1 VEIEMVV
8 VDTSAW
14 LETQYILPFLP
25 LLFLSLEITKVY
37 KPLSY
42 RTYRLLSIINALLLS
57 LATVLLLILSI
68 KDGLIIVKLLVIS
81 TLIFEIIYII
91 DSFLVRART
100 IVWMSTQTLVVI
112 LITSII
118 LYITVR

>member
-1 VEIEMVV
+1 MVV

-118 LYITVR
+118 LYIIVR

>member
-1 VEIEMVV
+1 MVV
-8 VDTSAW
+8 VDTSVW
-14 LETQYILPFLP
+14 LETQYISPFLL
-25 LLFLSLEITKVY
+25 LLFISLEIIKVY
-37 KPLSY
+37 KSLSY

-68 KDGLIIVKLLVIS
+68 KDELIIVKLLVIS

-100 IVWMSTQTLVVI
+100 VVWMSTQTLVVI

>member
-1 VEIEMVV
+1 MTQI
-8 VDTSAW
+8 
-14 LETQYILPFLP
+14 QYILPFLS
-25 LLFLSLEITKVY
+25 LLFISLEIIKVY

-68 KDGLIIVKLLVIS
+68 KDELIIVKLLVIS

-100 IVWMSTQTLVVI
+100 VVWMSTQTLVVI